1 MPNGRFFKEIMPKR
15 VLIYFATSDWEVI
28 RKIQERFKLPKGVTV
43 NGVTCEPCI
52 IKDEDWELLLE
63 TEKRGF
69 IQIR

>member
-1 MPNGRFFKEIMPKR
+1 MSEESKNEKTSHK
-15 VLIYFATSDWEVI
+15 VHIYFATSDWEVI
-28 RKIQERFKLPKGVTV
+28 RKIQERFDLPKGVTV